1 MGAMLITVIS
11 LFPTANDARAPAPA
25 AALRLEF
32 GEYGSEGAC
41 DAVAVA

>member
-1 MGAMLITVIS
+1 MREMFITVSS
-11 LFPTANDARAPAPA
+11 LFPTANDARASA